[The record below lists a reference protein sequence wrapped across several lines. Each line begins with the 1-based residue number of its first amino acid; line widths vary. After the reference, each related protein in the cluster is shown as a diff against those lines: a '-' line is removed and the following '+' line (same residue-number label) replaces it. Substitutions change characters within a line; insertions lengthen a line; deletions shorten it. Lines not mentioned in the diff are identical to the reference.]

1 MFDICTVLQIH
12 FIITFFSLRKISDC
26 PIQESC
32 SDDDASC
39 SRSAAIDGAKRK
51 HPGASFTT
59 EMAQSRKRR
68 RRKKDKTLEL
78 TTDGI
83 DVDMWKGESVHTTTQ
98 PTRPTSDGKT
108 STCATELDNPL
119 QTDSASP
126 HDIENGG
133 TFQLFVHIEGGS
145 EREKEPISLSEEHET
160 KWSQHEKMKTNT
172 KQALRGG
179 SAHYCHKRRGRRL
192 LKGSLSESKHHPS
205 SSELSNCHTSITSMG
220 AAQSN
225 SVSKQGAL
233 FEESQDRLKGKEL
246 RQSHTPPSPAV
257 DAGHPTSSEVTQ
269 REGSKTLR
277 EGCKT
282 LREGSRIHREG
293 SVEKDRHRRRV
304 TRGSSGHRRRVM
316 RCRKGTRIAQVGH
329 DQSAARL
336 NRAQPYK

>member
-32 SDDDASC
+32 LDDDASC

-51 HPGASFTT
+51 HPAASFTT
-59 EMAQSRKRR
+59 EMAQSRKRRR

-145 EREKEPISLSEEHET
+145 ERDKEPISLSEEHET

-257 DAGHPTSSEVTQ
+257 DAGHHTSEFTQ
-269 REGSKTLR
+269 CEASR
-277 EGCKT
+277 T
-282 LREGSRIHREG
+282 LREGSRTHREG
-293 SVEKDRHRRRV
+293 SVEKGGHRRRV
-304 TRGSSGHRRRVM
+304 TRGSRRRVM

-329 DQSAARL
+329 DQSAATL
-336 NRAQPYK
+336 NRA